1 MASNTTTTSNDDN
14 TSERKPRDPRRV
26 GSGEV
31 CAKRVGSLSS
41 QSTESGTP
49 HPLENTTASRIKMAT
64 KLLVDLKSGLLE
76 DLNYNNLGTSCGET
90 LSPPDS
96 DNQAGKLS
104 ATSLRSNDFN
114 RSRGF
119 GNGSS
124 ANLSNDGRASRS
136 SGYNDA
142 RSGSSSTVPTGRNGH
157 MFMEDY
163 PLWDFIPKDMQ
174 HPVPLITRSAR
185 LRAEK
190 VRIYMDVFYSNIE
203 KHIVNDTMNVESSRS
218 SIDLTHSQGKGKG
231 KGTGTGN
238 KSSSADRDTERVFH
252 AGVEGVYNPLQ
263 VIRNRKLRKKYHD
276 ETKMERVPFFK
287 PPIIAV
293 LEFSSIPNRKKYKW
307 YVSLAEKYIDLSWR
321 VAHWDELVDPQGH
334 LWSQHRNYYQYGNS
348 SRPQSPGDVQS
359 QKKHHISPS
368 RLHYHHH
375 HHHHHHRNDVDRDH
389 DNDNDNDQQPHHH
402 HHHHHI
408 HNLPFGE
415 KKTTN
420 QNSEDGTEDNAKTTA
435 TIGDTDK
442 SRDNFHLEV
451 PNRYSPNVEKYISPA
466 TSEDER
472 KPRVK
477 TLDRILN
484 RAKRGISRSSGST
497 SSSIAESEGIPTTT
511 RTTGNGT
518 SLESSEGE
526 RKGRRRSVVGTLR
539 NAAPNLL
546 SSRAIRNLMVSRN
559 SYLGASSLEGRRMSV
574 YEPFDGP
581 MNSIEISTEGG
592 GGYDDDDE
600 EDDDDDLDMEEE
612 DETEDPEESPME
624 NPESSQYPQRIQL
637 RRKMSRVRSRI
648 EKSISEELDIPIMPA
663 RKNEK
668 TKGFVIGVG
677 KSSGS
682 RKGGNG
688 GADEEGDDEE
698 EEEED
703 IREGYKSDVDNYYN
717 TDDDDEGDNGKNT
730 NGLDATLLGR
740 LNVNNNGKFNKVPV
754 DSQLQQYWQDVR
766 NVKNTIALLKHRR
779 RTDEIV
785 ERRALTARNTLELD
799 HDAEANIAKTR
810 EVIETYNGEL
820 DRVLKIGNNWANK
833 LLNDY
838 TIRVEGLISSSD
850 RILSDINT
858 TLTLK
863 LKLFQENTDR
873 YDSIRTMQSQK
884 MAKILY
890 RALEFLI
897 VLILWT
903 VWLVVSIFKEIK
915 NGITIVIKLIK
926 WMVW

>member
-1 MASNTTTTSNDDN
+1 MASNTTTTSNDDS
-14 TSERKPRDPRRV
+14 TSERKPRDSRRV
-26 GSGEV
+26 GREEAS
-31 CAKRVGSLSS
+31 AKRVGSLSS
-41 QSTESGTP
+41 NSTESRTQI
-49 HPLENTTASRIKMAT
+49 PLENTTASRIKMAT

-76 DLNYNNLGTSCGET
+76 DLNYNNLGTSCGEA
-90 LSPPDS
+90 LSPADT

-104 ATSLRSNDFN
+104 ATSLRSSEFN
-114 RSRGF
+114 RTRAF
-119 GNGSS
+119 GTGSS
-124 ANLSNDGRASRS
+124 VNLSNDGRTSRS
-136 SGYNDA
+136 SGYADV
-142 RSGSSSTVPTGRNGH
+142 RSGSSSTVPTSKNAH
-157 MFMEDY
+157 MFKEDY
-163 PLWDFIPKDMQ
+163 PLWDLIPKDMQ

-203 KHIVNDTMNVESSRS
+203 KNVVNDTVNVESSRS
-218 SIDLTHSQGKGKG
+218 SIDLTHSQGRGRG
-231 KGTGTGN
+231 KGTGADNRAG
-238 KSSSADRDTERVFH
+238 SADRDSERVFH

-293 LEFSSIPNRKKYKW
+293 LEFSSIPNRKKYRW

-348 SRPQSPGDVQS
+348 SHPQSPGELLPA
-359 QKKHHISPS
+359 KKHHLSPA
-368 RLHYHHH
+368 RLHYHHRH
-375 HHHHHHRNDVDRDH
+375 HRDDPDHDHDNDNENDTDQQQQHHHHHRL
-389 DNDNDNDQQPHHH
+389 
-402 HHHHHI
+402 HHHI

-415 KKTTN
+415 KKGTDE
-420 QNSEDGTEDNAKTTA
+420 NSEDGTEDNVKTT
-435 TIGDTDK
+435 TTTKDTDRN
-442 SRDNFHLEV
+442 RDTFHLEV

-484 RAKRGISRSSGST
+484 RAKKGISRSSDST
-497 SSSIAESEGIPTTT
+497 SSSIVESEGIPTTT
-511 RTTGNGT
+511 RTTGNSS
-518 SLESSEGE
+518 SLESNEGE
-526 RKGRRRSVVGTLR
+526 RKGRSGKRRSVVGTLR
-539 NAAPNLL
+539 SAAPNLL
-546 SSRAIRNLMVSRN
+546 NPRAIRNLMVSRN
-559 SYLGASSLEGRRMSV
+559 SYVGESSFDGRRMSV
-574 YEPFDGP
+574 YEPLDGP

-592 GGYDDDDE
+592 GGYDDDE
-600 EDDDDDLDMEEE
+600 EDDDDLEMEEE
-612 DETEDPEESPME
+612 DETEDFEESPAE
-624 NPESSQYPQRIQL
+624 NQDSSQYPQRVPL

-648 EKSISEELDIPIMPA
+648 EKSISEELDIPIVPV

-668 TKGFVIGVG
+668 TKGFVIGLG
-677 KSSGS
+677 KSSDS
-682 RKGGNG
+682 RKGGDG
-688 GADEEGDDEE
+688 GEDYEE

-717 TDDDDEGDNGKNT
+717 TNDDDEADNGKDA
-730 NGLDATLLGR
+730 NGLDAALLGR
-740 LNVNNNGKFNKVPV
+740 LNANYNGKLNKVPV
-754 DSQLQQYWQDVR
+754 DAQLQQYWQDIR

-810 EVIETYNGEL
+810 NVIETYNGEL
-820 DRVLKIGNNWANK
+820 DRVLKIGNNWATK

-884 MAKILY
+884 MTKILY

-897 VLILWT
+897 VLVLWT

-915 NGITIVIKLIK
+915 NGITLVIKLIK